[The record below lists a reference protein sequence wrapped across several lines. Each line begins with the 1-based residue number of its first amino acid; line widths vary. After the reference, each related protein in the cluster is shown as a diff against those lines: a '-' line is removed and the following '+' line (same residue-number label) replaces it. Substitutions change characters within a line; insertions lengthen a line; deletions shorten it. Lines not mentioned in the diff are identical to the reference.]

1 MNNIRYGY
9 LVAVLVLF
17 LSACTSLDKH
27 PVYVEKGVAI
37 NGYDPVAYF
46 AENAP
51 VKGSEL
57 FKVEHE
63 QVIWLFSSAE
73 NLAQFEYQPERYLP
87 QYGGYCAYAMSHGFV
102 VDTVPEAFTVLNDK
116 LYLNYS
122 LGVRETWLEDTKS
135 YVDRADKQWDKK
147 LTK

>member
-17 LSACTSLDKH
+17 LSGCTSLDKH

-46 AENAP
+46 AQRAP

-73 NLAQFEYQPERYLP
+73 NLAQFEHQPERYLP

>member
-1 MNNIRYGY
+1 MIKIRYDY
-9 LVAVLVLF
+9 AVAALLLL
-17 LSACTSLDKH
+17 LSGCTSLDNH
-27 PVYVEKGVAI
+27 PVYAEEGVAI

-46 AENAP
+46 VKNAP
-51 VKGSEL
+51 VKGSEQ
-57 FKVEHE
+57 FKTEYEKTV
-63 QVIWLFSSAE
+63 WLFSSAE
-73 NLAQFEYQPERYLP
+73 NQAKFVDKPERYLP

-122 LGVRETWLEDTKS
+122 LGVRENWLEDIQN
-135 YVDRADKQWDKK
+135 YVEGADKQWDKK